1 MKKVVKNKA
10 VGQPHQGIPDISV
23 EVAQSIVGISS
34 KEGIKL
40 NLTRILFFI
49 EGAPLPFHRKVCY
62 RPVCHS
68 GTVGTDNISQTLHA

>member
-23 EVAQSIVGISS
+23 EAAQSIVGISS
-34 KEGIKL
+34 KAGIKL

-49 EGAPLPFHRKVCY
+49 EGGSLTVPQESLLSSSLPFRIC
-62 RPVCHS
+62 
-68 GTVGTDNISQTLHA
+68 